1 MVRWPCIYFDGTVA
15 GCQVRQNAARL
26 QQQQLRGRVGGANA
40 RTHARI
46 MRRRCAQRCR
56 NHRHTRSGRASFTC
70 QSANQ
75 YRVNYAAVYSRQYAV
90 IVFMHFTQR
99 YILIAC
105 TNIISC
111 DDHYTAI
118 LPRWGG
124 AWGWGCALPRNFFL
138 NFLNENGVHSGAL
151 FFKFKCLQEKVSSYF
166 FCIHRDDLLQSDDYC
181 TVVGSRHNSL
191 VAYPPLC
198 QQHMSTTVNKYA
210 SVYRSPPQ
218 QQQTLYRCH

>member
-1 MVRWPCIYFDGTVA
+1 
-15 GCQVRQNAARL
+15 
-26 QQQQLRGRVGGANA
+26 
-40 RTHARI
+40 

-111 DDHYTAI
+111 DDHYDAI

-151 FFKFKCLQEKVSSYF
+151 FFKLKCLQKMSQVIFFAFTGTTCYNLTTIVLWSAVGTIPLLRTHLCVSNI
-166 FCIHRDDLLQSDDYC
+166 CL
-181 TVVGSRHNSL
+181 
-191 VAYPPLC
+191 PL
-198 QQHMSTTVNKYA
+198 
-210 SVYRSPPQ
+210 
-218 QQQTLYRCH
+218 